1 MSQDGLML
9 SVDKST
15 DTIMARTNLVY
26 VSPKCHAAIP
36 GSDKLVKIKSY
47 LFCAESSPS
56 ITDDKVKLNSVQR
69 MFLGLEM
76 NQKIQLGFVRG
87 ETPFASSVT
96 MEMAFISQ
104 AKNKKMNL
112 EGDKLRA
119 AWKSEFSRVPFNKY
133 QKYVFNYEG
142 EQFTLQIADLECCT
156 IDDKGEQV
164 KIDKA
169 MSGVFAPSITHIVFK
184 KAPGCLLV
192 IEDDLDSG
200 NARNS
205 FFQPDFNFEQLEI
218 GGLDSEM
225 QTLFRRAFNSR
236 LFPPKVI
243 RERGIKHVKGILLY
257 GPPGTGKTL
266 MARQIGK
273 MLKTVEPKIVNGPE
287 IFDKFVGGSEKNIRE
302 LFEDARK
309 DQEENGDN
317 AQLHLIIF
325 DEFDSIC
332 KKRGSVSN
340 GTGVSDT
347 VVNQLLSMIDGVDA
361 LDDVLLI
368 GMTNRK
374 DLIDDA
380 IMRPGRLEVQIPI
393 GLPNRDGRVQIFN
406 IHTKKL
412 RECHGLAPDVDIGEL
427 ADLTPNYT
435 GAEIEGVV
443 KAAQSYALANGVD
456 PITMK
461 PRQNADLRVT
471 REYFHL
477 ALQEVRPA
485 FGVEENLAERFIPR
499 GIIDY
504 SELFVAQKEAM
515 ARFLSG
521 LDSEESTGLMCFC
534 ISGPPAT
541 GLTSFAVS
549 QASQRFDYVKT
560 VTAKQFIGK
569 SEDGVCAEIRE
580 IFENAY
586 RSRESA
592 IVIDDIDSIIE
603 FSPIGPRFSN
613 KILQACLVLM
623 KTRPPKGHR
632 LAVFVTTCSRSNMDL
647 VGMTSR
653 YFYKEIFLGPLTGMD
668 QVMKVAEGACKLK
681 LELSAE
687 EREEADRFFEMRGHS
702 VPVKRAIEALDI
714 VVHEAKG
721 NPIHWKEIQFEF
733 LQHLDPNA
741 AQ

>member
-1 MSQDGLML
+1 MSQGLTL

-15 DTIMARTNLVY
+15 DTVMARTNLVY
-26 VSPKCHAAIP
+26 VSKQSFDAIP
-36 GSDKLVKIKSY
+36 GNDKLVRIKSY
-47 LFCAESSPS
+47 LFCAEATPS
-56 ITDDKVKLNSVQR
+56 ISDDKIKLNSVQR

-76 NQKIQLGFVRG
+76 NQKVGVSFVHG

-104 AKNKKMNL
+104 AKNKKL
-112 EGDKLRA
+112 TLDGDKLRA
-119 AWKSEFSRVPFNKY
+119 AWKQEFSKVPFNKY

-142 EQFTLQIADLECCT
+142 EQYTLQVADMECCT
-156 IDDKGEQV
+156 LDDKGEAV

-169 MSGVFAPSITHIVFK
+169 VSGVFAPSITHIMFK

-200 NARNS
+200 NATNS

-236 LFPPKVI
+236 LYPPKII

-273 MLKTVEPKIVNGPE
+273 MLKTVEPKVVNGPE
-287 IFDKFVGGSEKNIRE
+287 IFDKFVGGSEKNIRD

-393 GLPNRDGRVQIFN
+393 GLPNKDGRVQIFN

-412 RECHGLAPDVDIGEL
+412 KACGGLAPNVNIEEL
-427 ADLTPNYT
+427 AEMTPNYT

-443 KAAQSYALANGVD
+443 KAAQSYALQNGID
-456 PITMK
+456 PVTMK
-461 PRQNADLRVT
+461 PKQNADLRVT
-471 REYFHL
+471 QEMFKL
-477 ALQEVRPA
+477 AIGEVRPA

-499 GIIDY
+499 GIVQY
-504 SELFVAQKEAM
+504 SDMFIAQQEAM
-515 ARFLSG
+515 KRFLSE
-521 LDSEESTGLMCFC
+521 LESDATTDLMCFC
-534 ISGPPAT
+534 ISGPPGT
-541 GLTSFAVS
+541 GLTSFAVAN
-549 QASQRFDYVKT
+549 ASQRFDYVKT

-569 SEDGVCAEIRE
+569 TEDGVCSEIRE

-592 IVIDDIDSIIE
+592 IVIDDIDAIIE

-623 KTRPPKGHR
+623 KTRPPAGHR
-632 LAVFVTTCSRSNMDL
+632 LAVFVTTCSRSNME
-647 VGMTSR
+647 VIGMNNR
-653 YFYKEIFLGPLTGMD
+653 YFYKEIFLGPLVDID
-668 QVMKVAEGACKLK
+668 QIAKVAKEACQ
-681 LELSAE
+681 LELNLSESDLKQAH
-687 EREEADRFFEMRGHS
+687 DFFNMSGHA
-702 VPVKRAIEALDI
+702 VPVKRAIEALD
-714 VVHEAKG
+714 VVRHEAKG
-721 NPIHWKEIQFEF
+721 EPISWKALEFEF
-733 LQHLDPNA
+733 LQHLDPHA
-741 AQ
+741 GH